1 MNLKEN
7 LCLQLFITLLKK
19 NNTSKLR
26 MQYNTEMDNLASDSV
41 FEKLRVL
48 FIALILH

>member
-7 LCLQLFITLLKK
+7 PCLQLFIKLLKK
-19 NNTSKLR
+19 YNKLKLR
-26 MQYNTEMDNLASDSV
+26 KQYNTEMDNLASDDV
-41 FEKLRVL
+41 FEKLKVL